1 MFNNNLVEK
10 QKYKSLH
17 YLRQL
22 KAIMAARE
30 TKAKSI
36 HFRNK
41 LLERQKVANYQNE
54 LDRMKGVLTQAE
66 LKGLTAGAFKSRSEK
81 LESMIKEIKKNIM
94 KSNYN
99 YIQCLV

>member
-22 KAIMAARE
+22 KAIMEARE

-41 LLERQKVANYQNE
+41 LLERQKVTNYQNE
-54 LDRMKGVLTQAE
+54 LDRMKGGLTQAE
-66 LKGLTAGAFKSRSEK
+66 LKGLTAGAFKSRLEK
-81 LESMIKEIKKNIM
+81 LESMIKEIKK
-94 KSNYN
+94 
-99 YIQCLV
+99 

>member
-10 QKYKSLH
+10 QKYKSLR

-22 KAIMAARE
+22 KAIMEARE

-54 LDRMKGVLTQAE
+54 LHSMKSVLTQAG
-66 LKGLTAGAFKSRSEK
+66 LKGLTTGAFKADW
-81 LESMIKEIKKNIM
+81 KN
-94 KSNYN
+94 
-99 YIQCLV
+99 

>member
-10 QKYKSLH
+10 QNKKSLH

-22 KAIMAARE
+22 KAIMEARE

-36 HFRNK
+36 HFRNN

-54 LDRMKGVLTQAE
+54 LDRMRGGLTQSE
-66 LKGLTAGAFKSRSEK
+66 LKGLTAGAFKSRLEK
-81 LESMIKEIKKNIM
+81 LESMIKEIKI
-94 KSNYN
+94 
-99 YIQCLV
+99 

>member
-10 QKYKSLH
+10 QKKKSLH

-22 KAIMAARE
+22 KAILEARE

-36 HFRNK
+36 HFRNN

-54 LDRMKGVLTQAE
+54 LDRMKGGLTQAE
-66 LKGLTAGAFKSRSEK
+66 LKGLTAGAFKSRLEK
-81 LESMIKEIKKNIM
+81 RESMIKEIKK
-94 KSNYN
+94 
-99 YIQCLV
+99 

>member
-10 QKYKSLH
+10 QKKKSLH

-22 KAIMAARE
+22 KAIMEARE

-54 LDRMKGVLTQAE
+54 LDRMRGGLTQVE
-66 LKGLTAGAFKSRSEK
+66 LKGLTAGAFKSRIEK
-81 LESMIKEIKKNIM
+81 LESMIKEIKTNKYNNI
-94 KSNYN
+94 
-99 YIQCLV
+99 